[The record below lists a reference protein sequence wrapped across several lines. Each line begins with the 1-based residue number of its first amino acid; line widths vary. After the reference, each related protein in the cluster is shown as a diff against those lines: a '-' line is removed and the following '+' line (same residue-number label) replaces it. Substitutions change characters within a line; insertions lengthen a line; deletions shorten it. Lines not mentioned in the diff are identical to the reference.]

1 MQRFIAIVVAM
12 SVLGVGAKGQ
22 IVATKSAKIVMIDT
36 TGNEVNLLPKKGE
49 EGQSPK
55 WAPNGKAIGYSGD
68 FGVIMQMDPDGKNKR
83 QVTQSNAWA
92 HIDWS
97 PDGTKI
103 VATKATGEDIINEI
117 WAIDI
122 ASGEEVLLTKEGDLN
137 WYPDWSPD
145 GTRIAFGSYRNGT
158 FQVYTLTIA
167 TKRIRQLTNQGS
179 NGGPVWSPDGTK
191 IALLHRG
198 EHEGDLWVLSAEGG
212 KPIQITQT
220 PDEVEKHAKWSP
232 DGKMIAFNLRASDRE
247 MLQMILAEG
256 GTAKTLLTTPKGQS
270 VPFGWS
276 PDSKQVVAS
285 CNGTITGFPV
295 TGGSAR
301 RVDTPRWPRC
311 RRNTSASLAPS

>member
-1 MQRFIAIVVAM
+1 
-12 SVLGVGAKGQ
+12 
-22 IVATKSAKIVMIDT
+22 MIDT

-191 IALLHRG
+191 IAFSSDRG
-198 EHEGDLWVLSAEGG
+198 GGSDIFIMTADGDNQRQVTFQKGSYFGLTWSTDGSEIVFAYTNTINHKFVDLCAVKPDGSGWRQITNTTDGSVYSDPDAFPLSALPVAPAGRTATTWGEL
-212 KPIQITQT
+212 KR
-220 PDEVEKHAKWSP
+220 V
-232 DGKMIAFNLRASDRE
+232 NRE
-247 MLQMILAEG
+247 
-256 GTAKTLLTTPKGQS
+256 
-270 VPFGWS
+270 
-276 PDSKQVVAS
+276 
-285 CNGTITGFPV
+285 
-295 TGGSAR
+295 
-301 RVDTPRWPRC
+301 
-311 RRNTSASLAPS
+311 